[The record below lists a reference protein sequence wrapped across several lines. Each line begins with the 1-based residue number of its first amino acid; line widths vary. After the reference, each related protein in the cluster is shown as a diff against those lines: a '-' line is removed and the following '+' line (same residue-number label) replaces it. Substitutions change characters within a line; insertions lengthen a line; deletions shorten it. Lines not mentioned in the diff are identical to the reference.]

1 VLRDITSLSGGTQDA
16 KPSVRLLL
24 SLKKYD
30 SPRML
35 AQVDLKSLV
44 DFVQLV
50 LIVIGGQPLQVTA
63 YQGMHEYYFSP
74 IRWGIVAEQ
83 VRPIS

>member
-1 VLRDITSLSGGTQDA
+1 
-16 KPSVRLLL
+16 
-24 SLKKYD
+24 
-30 SPRML
+30 ML

-83 VRPIS
+83 VSPIS